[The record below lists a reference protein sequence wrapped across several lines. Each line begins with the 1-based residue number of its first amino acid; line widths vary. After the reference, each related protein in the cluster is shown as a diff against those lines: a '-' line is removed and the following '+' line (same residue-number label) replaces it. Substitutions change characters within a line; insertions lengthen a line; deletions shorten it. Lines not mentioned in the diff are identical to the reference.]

1 MARYTGAVCRQCR
14 REGMKLY
21 LKGDRC
27 YSNKCAMERRAY
39 APGMHG
45 QGRVKVTEYG
55 TQLRAKQAVRRIY
68 GILEK
73 QFRLYYKEAERQRGV
88 TGSNL
93 LVLLERR
100 LDNVVFRMGFSSSR
114 AEARQLIRH
123 AHFELNGKKVDIS
136 SILLKAGDEIRVREK
151 SAKSEKFSAL
161 SELAASKTAPEWMD
175 VNAQDLFGKVTAL
188 PTREDIVIP
197 VDEQLIVELY
207 SR

>member
-100 LDNVVFRMGFSSSR
+100 LDNVVFRMGFASSR
-114 AEARQLIRH
+114 AEARQLICH
-123 AHFELNGKKVDIS
+123 AHFELNGRKVDIS
-136 SILLKAGDEIRVREK
+136 SILLKAGDEIKVREK
-151 SAKSEKFSAL
+151 SVKTEKFSAL
-161 SELAASKTAPEWMD
+161 TELAASKKAPDWMD

-188 PTREDIVIP
+188 PTREDILIP

>member
-100 LDNVVFRMGFSSSR
+100 LDNVVFRMGFASSR
-114 AEARQLIRH
+114 AEARQLICH
-123 AHFELNGKKVDIS
+123 AHFELNGRKVDIS
-136 SILLKAGDEIRVREK
+136 SILLKAGDEIKVREK
-151 SAKSEKFSAL
+151 SVKTEKFSAL
-161 SELAASKTAPEWMD
+161 TELAASKKAPDWMD
-175 VNAQDLFGKVTAL
+175 VNSQDLFGKVTAL
-188 PTREDIVIP
+188 PTREDILIP

>member
-45 QGRVKVTEYG
+45 QGRSKVSEYG

-93 LVLLERR
+93 LILLERR
-100 LDNVVFRMGFSSSR
+100 LDNVVFKMGFASSR

-123 AHFELNGKKVDIS
+123 AHFTLNGKKVDIP
-136 SILLKAGDEIRVREK
+136 SILLKAGDEIKVRETSVK
-151 SAKSEKFSAL
+151 SDKFSIL
-161 SELAASKTAPEWMD
+161 SELAAGKSAPAWLE
-175 VNAQDLFGKVTAL
+175 VNAQDLYGKVVAV
-188 PTREDIVIP
+188 PTREEIMIP